1 MADIDVIDAEK
12 RFGGNH
18 VIRKLNLRIKS
29 GEFDWLMMREAF
41 FRVAERYTPAVAAE
55 FEDMRL
61 YLSTH
66 DRVVSVATF
75 CGGPFE
81 LEFLERA
88 VAALASAGHDVRGR
102 RFVEVGANIG
112 TTTVPLVVRFGAA
125 GGLAI
130 EPEPG
135 NARLL
140 DVNVAANDLLDR
152 VQTLRAAVSDRAGTT
167 RLALAADNHGD
178 HRLATGEA
186 DGSPAIEVD
195 TVTLDGLVDDGRIDP
210 AATGVVWVDVQ
221 GHEGRVL
228 AGATRLREAGVP
240 FAVEFVP
247 DLLVEAGNLE
257 LFLEH
262 ASAFRSLV
270 DLRTSG
276 GERPAAD
283 VAELAAAY
291 RGAADPVTDLLL
303 LP

>member
-1 MADIDVIDAEK
+1 MAPVVAPPITATGVRRLARGLARGSAAE
-12 RFGGNH
+12 R
-18 VIRKLNLRIKS
+18 RSL
-29 GEFDWLMMREAF
+29 MREAF
-41 FRVAERYTPAVAAE
+41 FRLAERYTPAVAAE

-291 RGAADPVTDLLL
+291 RGAADTVTDLLL